1 MIEPGPADTSAAGA
15 QEAAGVPLP
24 YEPSR
29 QHARATMFAVAAI
42 LGYQGYAFATLGVGA
57 PFIAKSFSL
66 DQSGIARMFAWIA
79 LDAFGALLLS
89 RMADRIGRRRILMWS
104 LVATPLCAIGAAL
117 SESKLWFIIFEI
129 GMYSFVGATFASAI
143 VMLAEALSIKWRARG
158 QGYGGLS
165 VGLGGALCVILT
177 PWLAKHNL
185 SWRWLLVVP
194 AAGFAFLP
202 FLIRLVP
209 ESRRWERVAATGA
222 AQRSR
227 FYDVFGPF
235 YRRRTIPL
243 MVAALVGRFA
253 QTGVMSW
260 PYYHA
265 VSVIGLTPAEGS
277 AVLLF
282 GGGLAALG
290 FPFGAWTA
298 ERFGRVRSIA
308 WLGIIRTIG
317 TVSFYWGPPRHFRY
331 PVIWLGV
338 SHCWYAALG
347 AAAQV
352 AGNSAVTELF
362 PTALRSTII
371 GWLTLVIAFA
381 AIASQMTIATLAGP
395 LGGLS
400 VVVGYLALLQIPA
413 AIIWA
418 IFMDETRGM
427 TLEAAAREDAVGA
440 VGALTHGQPG
450 FDEVLAGRIPNEGG
464 GA

>member
-1 MIEPGPADTSAAGA
+1 MTEPGPADTSATGA
-15 QEAAGVPLP
+15 QEVGGSRRPH
-24 YEPSR
+24 EPSR

-57 PFIAKSFSL
+57 PFIAKSFGL
-66 DQSGIARMFAWIA
+66 DQSEIARMFAWIA
-79 LDAFGALLLS
+79 TDAFGVMIVS
-89 RMADRIGRRRILMWS
+89 RMADRMGRRRILMWS
-104 LVATPLCAIGAAL
+104 LVATPMCAIGAAL
-117 SESKLWFIIFEI
+117 SQSEPWFIIFVI

-143 VMLAEALSIKWRARG
+143 VMLAEALSVRWRARG

-165 VGLGGALCVILT
+165 VGLGAALCVILM
-177 PWLAKHNL
+177 PWLAQHNL

-194 AAGFAFLP
+194 SIGFVAVPLMLRFL
-202 FLIRLVP
+202 P
-209 ESRRWERVAATGA
+209 ESRRWEEVAARGA

-235 YRRRTIPL
+235 YRRRTVPL
-243 MVAALVGRFA
+243 MVAAFVGRLA
-253 QTGVMSW
+253 LTGVRSW
-260 PYYHA
+260 QYYHT
-265 VSVIGLTPAEGS
+265 VTVIGLTPAQGS

-282 GGGLAALG
+282 GGGLAGLG
-290 FPFGAWTA
+290 FPIGAWVA

-308 WLGIIRTIG
+308 WIGVVRTIG
-317 TVSFYWGPPRHFRY
+317 TVAFYWGPPRNFRN

-338 SHCWYAALG
+338 SHCWYASLG
-347 AAAQV
+347 AAAEV

-400 VVVGYLALLQIPA
+400 VVVGYLALLEIPA

-427 TLEAAAREDAVGA
+427 TLEAAAREDMVAAVENPA
-440 VGALTHGQPG
+440 
-450 FDEVLAGRIPNEGG
+450 
-464 GA
+464 

>member
-1 MIEPGPADTSAAGA
+1 MTEDGRADTSAAGA
-15 QEAAGVPLP
+15 QEAGGSPPP

-29 QHARATMFAVAAI
+29 RHARATMFAVAAI
-42 LGYQGYAFATLGVGA
+42 LAYQGYALATLGVGA
-57 PFIAKSFSL
+57 PFIAKSFGL

-79 LDAFGALLLS
+79 LGAFGVMIVS
-89 RMADRIGRRRILMWS
+89 RMADRMGRRRILMWS

-117 SESKLWFIIFEI
+117 SESEPWFIIFVI

-143 VMLAEALSIKWRARG
+143 VMLAEALSVRWRARG

-165 VGLGGALCVILT
+165 AGLGGALCVILM

-194 AAGFAFLP
+194 SIGFVAVPLVFRFL
-202 FLIRLVP
+202 P
-209 ESRRWERVAATGA
+209 ESRRWAEVAARGA

-227 FYDVFGPF
+227 FYDVFGPL
-235 YRRRTIPL
+235 YRRRTISL
-243 MVAALVGRFA
+243 VVVSFVARLAMTAVR
-253 QTGVMSW
+253 SW
-260 PYYHA
+260 QYYHA
-265 VSVIGLTPAEGS
+265 VTVIGLTPAQGS

-282 GGGLAALG
+282 GGGLAGLG
-290 FPFGAWTA
+290 FPIGAWAA

-308 WLGIIRTIG
+308 WIGVVRTVG
-317 TVSFYWGPPRHFRY
+317 TVAFYWGPPRDFRN

-347 AAAQV
+347 AAEEV

-381 AIASQMTIATLAGP
+381 AIASQVTIATLARP

-400 VVVGYLALLQIPA
+400 VVVGYLALLEIPA

-418 IFMDETRGM
+418 IFIDETRGM
-427 TLEAAAREDAVGA
+427 TLEAAAREEAVAA
-440 VGALTHGQPG
+440 VENPA
-450 FDEVLAGRIPNEGG
+450 
-464 GA
+464 

>member
-1 MIEPGPADTSAAGA
+1 MTEAGPADTSAAGA
-15 QEAAGVPLP
+15 QEGSPPP
-24 YEPSR
+24 YGPSR

-42 LGYQGYAFATLGVGA
+42 LGYQGYALATLGVSA
-57 PFIAKSFSL
+57 PFIAKSFGL

-79 LDAFGALLLS
+79 LSAFGVMVVS
-89 RMADRIGRRRILMWS
+89 RMADRMGRRRILMWS
-104 LVATPLCAIGAAL
+104 LVATPVCAIGAAL
-117 SESKLWFIIFEI
+117 SESEPRFIIFVI
-129 GMYSFVGATFASAI
+129 GMYSFVGATFASAV
-143 VMLAEALSIKWRARG
+143 VMLAEALSVRWRARG

-165 VGLGGALCVILT
+165 AGLGGALCVILM

-194 AAGFAFLP
+194 SIGFAAVPLMLRFL
-202 FLIRLVP
+202 P
-209 ESRRWERVAATGA
+209 ESRRWEEVAVRGA
-222 AQRSR
+222 AQHSR

-235 YRRRTIPL
+235 YRRRTVPL
-243 MVAALVGRFA
+243 MVAAFIGRLA
-253 QTGVMSW
+253 LTGVRSW
-260 PYYHA
+260 QYYHA
-265 VSVIGLTPAEGS
+265 VTVIGLTPTQGS

-282 GGGLAALG
+282 GGGLAGLG
-290 FPFGAWTA
+290 FPIGAWAA

-308 WLGIIRTIG
+308 WIGVVRTIG

-338 SHCWYAALG
+338 SHCWFASLG
-347 AAAQV
+347 AAAEV

-371 GWLTLVIAFA
+371 GWLILVAAFA
-381 AIASQMTIATLAGP
+381 AIASQMTIATLARP

-400 VVVGYLALLQIPA
+400 VVVGYLALLEISA

-427 TLEAAAREDAVGA
+427 TLEAAAREDVVAAVENPA
-440 VGALTHGQPG
+440 
-450 FDEVLAGRIPNEGG
+450 
-464 GA
+464 

>member
-1 MIEPGPADTSAAGA
+1 
-15 QEAAGVPLP
+15 
-24 YEPSR
+24 
-29 QHARATMFAVAAI
+29 
-42 LGYQGYAFATLGVGA
+42 LGVGA
-57 PFIAKSFSL
+57 PFIAKSFGL
-66 DQSGIARMFAWIA
+66 DQSGIARMFAWIS
-79 LDAFGALLLS
+79 LDAFGALILS
-89 RMADRIGRRRILMWS
+89 RMADRVGRRRILMWS

-117 SESKLWFIIFEI
+117 SESRLWFIIFVM
-129 GMYSFVGATFASAI
+129 GMYSFVGATFVNGI
-143 VMLAEALSIKWRARG
+143 VMLAEALSIKRRAKG
-158 QGYGGLS
+158 QSYGGLGA
-165 VGLGGALCVILT
+165 GLGGAFCVILM
-177 PWLAKHNL
+177 PALARRGL

-209 ESRRWERVAATGA
+209 ESRRWEHVAATGA
-222 AQRSR
+222 TVRTR

-235 YRRRTIPL
+235 YRRRTVPL
-243 MVAALVGRFA
+243 MVAALVGRLA
-253 QTGVMSW
+253 QTAVRSW

-347 AAAQV
+347 AAGEV

-418 IFMDETRGM
+418 VFMDETRGM
-427 TLEAAAREDAVGA
+427 TLEAAAHEDAVAA
-440 VGALTHGQPG
+440 VGALT
-450 FDEVLAGRIPNEGG
+450 DS
-464 GA
+464 